1 MEYGPDHAAVYDV
14 VFRSRGKNF
23 EAEAED
29 VTRLIRSRLPAANS
43 LLDVACGTGAH
54 LETFARLFE
63 HVEGL
68 ELAPAMRRIA
78 ERRLPTLAV
87 HQGDMRDFDLGRTFD
102 AVTCMGNAVACV
114 SSLDE
119 LDASI
124 GRMAR
129 HLVPGGVLVAEPW
142 WFPENFIDGH
152 VGGHLVNE
160 DSRVISRMT
169 HSTRQGRKTRMEI
182 RFVVADSSGI
192 KDFTDVL
199 NVSLFTRHEYLAA
212 FERGGCAVEFV
223 AGLCLEGGRPNAPGL
238 FVGVRK

>member
-1 MEYGPDHAAVYDV
+1 MEYGSDHAAFYDV

-23 EAEAED
+23 EAEAEA
-29 VTRLIRSRLPAANS
+29 VTRLIRSKLPTAKS

-63 HVEGL
+63 HTEGL
-68 ELAPAMRRIA
+68 ELAPAMREIA
-78 ERRLPTLAV
+78 EQKLPRLTV
-87 HQGDMRDFDLGRTFD
+87 HQGDMRDFNLGRTFD

-114 SSLDE
+114 SSPDE
-119 LDASI
+119 LDTAI
-124 GRMAR
+124 GCMAE

-160 DSRVISRMT
+160 DGRVISRTT

-182 RFVVADSSGI
+182 KFVVADSSGI
-192 KDFTDVL
+192 KEFTDVL
-199 NVSLFTRHEYLAA
+199 VVSLFTRDEYLAA
-212 FERGGCAVEFV
+212 FERAGCTVEFV
-223 AGLCLEGGRPNAPGL
+223 EGLRLEGGRPNAPGL
-238 FVGVRK
+238 FVGVLK